1 MYRQRL
7 RYREGLVA
15 HWQAPSRRS
24 LRQGR
29 EAELSPLQGAQKGP
43 DHL

>member
-15 HWQAPSRRS
+15 CVYFHIVSPFVLVHSVDIADRS
-24 LRQGR
+24 ITVLR
-29 EAELSPLQGAQKGP
+29 
-43 DHL
+43 